1 MVNHRRAPHRGRP
14 FSQEFLFVA
23 ELVLTVGAIVCFI
36 LMVVVLTTRGSG
48 PQGRSNLPLAYHRS
62 MAWLLGMQM

>member
-14 FSQEFLFVA
+14 FSEEFLFLV
-23 ELVLTVGAIVCFI
+23 ELILTVGALVCFI
-36 LMVVVLTTRGSG
+36 LMLVVLVSRGRG
-48 PQGRSNLPLAYHRS
+48 PQGSGDLPLAYHRS